1 MHTVIGKILIVIG
14 IILVIA
20 GLLIFFKVKIPWLGR
35 LPGDIRIEKDGFRLY
50 IPITTCIIISIII
63 TLILLLLKK
72 R

>member
-1 MHTVIGKILIVIG
+1 MHTLIGKILIVIG

-20 GLLIFFKVKIPWLGR
+20 GLLVFFKVRIPWLGR

-50 IPITTCIIISIII
+50 IPITTCIIISIIV
-63 TLILLLLKK
+63 TLILVLLKK